1 MSPPRRFAAAEAAPV
16 AKALTCARHGFVNQ
30 MKRIGSEEE
39 EDEDE
44 NESLNWETN
53 LKLEG
58 QDESL

>member
-1 MSPPRRFAAAEAAPV
+1 MAAEAVPV

-39 EDEDE
+39 EDE

-53 LKLEG
+53 LELEG
-58 QDESL
+58 EDESL